1 MNRTSH
7 LSPERVSA
15 YLDREL
21 PLGERRRLDLH
32 LQSCSE
38 CRRRLD
44 GLRGTV
50 GRLAAL
56 PRSAPPPALAER
68 VRWGVIGERL
78 EPERR
83 RLFGARLASGWGG
96 WVALGSALVLALAV
110 GFAHDFA
117 TARSRSL
124 ALKPPREVVT
134 VSEQGFLF
142 QPRTTSMAA
151 GRTFVWNEDLWVEE
165 GVAAASPRRTV
176 LASSPAGRHLL
187 ARYHDLGYLISGGGR
202 VLLRDRRDTL
212 ELWSGG

>member
-7 LSPERVSA
+7 LTAELVSA

-21 PLGERRRLDLH
+21 PLAERRRLDLH
-32 LQSCSE
+32 LQSCTA
-38 CRRRLD
+38 CRQSVD
-44 GLRGTV
+44 HLRGTL

-56 PRSAPPPALAER
+56 PRSNPPAALAER
-68 VRWGVIGERL
+68 VRWGVLGERR

-83 RLFGARLASGWGG
+83 RSFGARLTSGWGG
-96 WVALGSALVLALAV
+96 LAALGSALVLALGV
-110 GFAHDFA
+110 GIAHDFA
-117 TARSRSL
+117 TARDRAL

-142 QPRTTSMAA
+142 QPQTTSRAA

-165 GVAAASPRRTV
+165 GVKEASPRRTV
-176 LASSPAGRHLL
+176 LASSPAGKQLL
-187 ARYHDLGYLISGGGR
+187 ARYHDLGYLIRGGGR

-212 ELWSGG
+212 ELWSGS

>member
-21 PLGERRRLDLH
+21 PVTERRRLDLH
-32 LQSCSE
+32 LQSCSD
-38 CRRRLD
+38 CRQRLD
-44 GLRGTV
+44 HLRGTL

-56 PRSAPPPALAER
+56 PRSVPPAALAER
-68 VRWGVIGERL
+68 VRWGVLGEL
-78 EPERR
+78 QPERGR
-83 RLFGARLASGWGG
+83 SFGARLSNGWGG
-96 WVALGSALVLALAV
+96 LVALGSALLLVV
-110 GFAHDFA
+110 GFGLARDFA
-117 TARSRSL
+117 NARDHAL

-142 QPRTTSMAA
+142 QPQTTSKAA
-151 GRTFVWNEDLWVEE
+151 GRTFVWNESLWVEE
-165 GVAAASPRRTV
+165 GVKEASPRRTV
-176 LASSPAGRHLL
+176 LASSPAGKQLL

-212 ELWSGG
+212 ELWSGI